1 MVSRAVHEAFGAF
14 IAFFWLPVRS
24 AAEEVGCV
32 MAVVTSVIN
41 LKGGVGKTTL
51 TIALAHYLAGEH
63 GKRVLVIDLD
73 PQTNATIALVN
84 ERRWRERDQAGQ
96 TLYQLFRD
104 ELDKTHLFSARE
116 AILTRVSNVGGGIP
130 GLDLLPSS
138 IRLHRIQ
145 DRITKIADLE
155 SFRGGPVFAL
165 RDSLTDVMPYYDHVL
180 IDCPPNLG
188 VITLNGIA
196 ISRYFLIPVVPDI
209 LSTLGVP
216 LVLDRMADFALRAQH
231 EIYGLGIVVS
241 RYRATSKLHKETVL
255 SMRRDAVPGIH
266 PPIFNTIIT
275 EDLGV
280 AEAADVEEH
289 VSTLRQKFGG
299 TGPHKQ
305 FSALAEEYLRYVTP
319 VPASH

>member
-1 MVSRAVHEAFGAF
+1 
-14 IAFFWLPVRS
+14 
-24 AAEEVGCV
+24 
-32 MAVVTSVIN
+32 MAVVTSIIN

-51 TIALAHYLAGEH
+51 TLALAHYLAGEH

-73 PQTNATIALVN
+73 PQTNATIALVT

-96 TLYQLFRD
+96 TLYQLFKDQIENTR
-104 ELDKTHLFSARE
+104 LFSAQE

-145 DRITKIADLE
+145 DRITKIADLDT
-155 SFRGGPVFAL
+155 FRGGPVYALREAL
-165 RDSLTDVMPYYDHVL
+165 RDMLQQYDHVL

-231 EIYGLGIVVS
+231 EIFGLGIVVS
-241 RYRATSKLHKETVL
+241 RFRAASRLHKQTVM
-255 SMRRDAVPGIH
+255 SMRRDAIPGIH
-266 PPIFNTIIT
+266 PPIFNSIIT
-275 EDLGV
+275 EDVGV
-280 AEAADVEEH
+280 AEAADVEET
-289 VSTLRQKFGG
+289 VATLRQKFGG
-299 TGPHKQ
+299 TAPHRQ
-305 FSALAEEYLRYVTP
+305 FSALADEYLRYVGG
-319 VPASH
+319 

>member
-1 MVSRAVHEAFGAF
+1 
-14 IAFFWLPVRS
+14 
-24 AAEEVGCV
+24 

-51 TIALAHYLAGEH
+51 TLALAHYLAGEH

-73 PQTNATIALVN
+73 PQTNATIALVT
-84 ERRWRERDQAGQ
+84 ERRWRERDQSGQ
-96 TLYQLFRD
+96 TLYQLFKD
-104 ELDKTHLFSARE
+104 ELESTRLFSAQE

-145 DRITKIADLE
+145 DRITKIADLDT
-155 SFRGGPVFAL
+155 FRGGPVYALREAL
-165 RDSLTDVMPYYDHVL
+165 RDTLQQYDHVI

-231 EIYGLGIVVS
+231 EIFGLGIVVS
-241 RYRATSKLHKETVL
+241 RFRATSKLHKQTVM
-255 SMRRDAVPGIH
+255 SMRRDAIPGIH
-266 PPIFNTIIT
+266 PPIFNSIIT

-280 AEAADVEEH
+280 AEAADVEET
-289 VSTLRQKFGG
+289 VGTLRQKFGG
-299 TGPHKQ
+299 AAPHRQ
-305 FSALAEEYLRYVTP
+305 FSALADEYLRYVGG
-319 VPASH
+319 

>member
-1 MVSRAVHEAFGAF
+1 
-14 IAFFWLPVRS
+14 
-24 AAEEVGCV
+24 
-32 MAVVTSVIN
+32 MAVVTSIIN

-51 TIALAHYLAGEH
+51 TLALAHYLAGEH

-73 PQTNATIALVN
+73 PQTNATIALVT

-96 TLYQLFRD
+96 TLYQLFKDQIENTR
-104 ELDKTHLFSARE
+104 LFSAQE
-116 AILTRVSNVGGGIP
+116 AILTRVSNIGGGIP

-145 DRITKIADLE
+145 DRITKIADLDT
-155 SFRGGPVFAL
+155 FRGGPVYALREAL
-165 RDSLTDVMPYYDHVL
+165 RDTLQQYDHVL

-231 EIYGLGIVVS
+231 EIFGLGIVVS
-241 RYRATSKLHKETVL
+241 RFRAASRLHKQTVM
-255 SMRRDAVPGIH
+255 SMRRDAIPGIH
-266 PPIFNTIIT
+266 PPIFNSIIT
-275 EDLGV
+275 EDVGV
-280 AEAADVEEH
+280 AEAADVEET
-289 VSTLRQKFGG
+289 VATLRQKFGG
-299 TGPHKQ
+299 TAPHRQ
-305 FSALAEEYLRYVTP
+305 FSALADEYLRYVGG
-319 VPASH
+319 

>member
-1 MVSRAVHEAFGAF
+1 
-14 IAFFWLPVRS
+14 
-24 AAEEVGCV
+24 
-32 MAVVTSVIN
+32 MAVVTSIIN

-51 TIALAHYLAGEH
+51 TLALAHYLAGEH

-73 PQTNATIALVN
+73 PQTNATIALVT

-96 TLYQLFRD
+96 TLYQLFKDQVEGTR
-104 ELDKTHLFSARE
+104 LFSAQE

-130 GLDLLPSS
+130 GLDLMPSS

-145 DRITKIADLE
+145 DRITKIADLDT
-155 SFRGGPVFAL
+155 FRGGPVYALREAL
-165 RDSLTDVMPYYDHVL
+165 RDTLQQYDHVL

-231 EIYGLGIVVS
+231 EIFGLGIVVS
-241 RYRATSKLHKETVL
+241 RFRAASRLHKQTVM
-255 SMRRDAVPGIH
+255 SMRRDAIPGIH
-266 PPIFNTIIT
+266 PPIFNSIIT
-275 EDLGV
+275 EDVGV
-280 AEAADVEEH
+280 AEAADVEE
-289 VSTLRQKFGG
+289 VVGTLRQKFGG
-299 TGPHKQ
+299 TAPHRQ
-305 FSALAEEYLRYVTP
+305 FSALAD
-319 VPASH
+319 

>member
-1 MVSRAVHEAFGAF
+1 
-14 IAFFWLPVRS
+14 
-24 AAEEVGCV
+24 
-32 MAVVTSVIN
+32 MAVVTSIIN

-51 TIALAHYLAGEH
+51 TLALAHYLAGEH

-73 PQTNATIALVN
+73 PQTNATIALVT

-96 TLYQLFRD
+96 TLYKLFKDQIENTR
-104 ELDKTHLFSARE
+104 LFSAQE

-145 DRITKIADLE
+145 DRITKIADLDT
-155 SFRGGPVFAL
+155 FRGGPVYALREAL
-165 RDSLTDVMPYYDHVL
+165 RDTLQQYDHVL

-231 EIYGLGIVVS
+231 EIFGLGIVVS
-241 RYRATSKLHKETVL
+241 RFRAASRLHKQTVM
-255 SMRRDAVPGIH
+255 SMRRDAIPGIH
-266 PPIFNTIIT
+266 PPIFNSIIT
-275 EDLGV
+275 EDVGV
-280 AEAADVEEH
+280 AEAADVEET
-289 VSTLRQKFGG
+289 VATLRQKFGG
-299 TGPHKQ
+299 TAPHRQ
-305 FSALAEEYLRYVTP
+305 FSALADEYLRYVGG
-319 VPASH
+319 

>member
-1 MVSRAVHEAFGAF
+1 
-14 IAFFWLPVRS
+14 
-24 AAEEVGCV
+24 
-32 MAVVTSVIN
+32 MAVVTSIIN

-51 TIALAHYLAGEH
+51 TLALAHYLAGEH

-73 PQTNATIALVN
+73 PQTNATIALVT

-96 TLYQLFRD
+96 TLYQLFKD
-104 ELDKTHLFSARE
+104 QIENTHLFSAQE

-145 DRITKIADLE
+145 DRITKIADLDT
-155 SFRGGPVFAL
+155 FRGGPVYALREAL
-165 RDSLTDVMPYYDHVL
+165 RDTLQQYDHVL

-231 EIYGLGIVVS
+231 EIFGLGIVVS
-241 RYRATSKLHKETVL
+241 RFRAASRLHKQTVM
-255 SMRRDAVPGIH
+255 SMRRDAIPGIH
-266 PPIFNTIIT
+266 PPIFNSIIT
-275 EDLGV
+275 EDVGV
-280 AEAADVEEH
+280 AEAADVEET
-289 VSTLRQKFGG
+289 VATLRQKFGG
-299 TGPHKQ
+299 TAPHRQ
-305 FSALAEEYLRYVTP
+305 FSALADEYLRYVGG
-319 VPASH
+319 

>member
-1 MVSRAVHEAFGAF
+1 M
-14 IAFFWLPVRS
+14 P
-24 AAEEVGCV
+24 
-32 MAVVTSVIN
+32 VVTSIIN

-51 TIALAHYLAGEH
+51 TLALAHYLAGEH

-73 PQTNATIALVN
+73 PQTNATIALVT
-84 ERRWRERDQAGQ
+84 ERRWRERDQSGQ
-96 TLYQLFRD
+96 TLYQLFKDQLENTR
-104 ELDKTHLFSARE
+104 LFSAQE

-145 DRITKIADLE
+145 DRITKIADLDT
-155 SFRGGPVFAL
+155 FRGGAVYTLREAL
-165 RDSLTDVMPYYDHVL
+165 RDTLQQYDHVL

-231 EIYGLGIVVS
+231 EIFGLGIVVS
-241 RYRATSKLHKETVL
+241 RFRATSKLHKQTVM
-255 SMRRDAVPGIH
+255 SMRRDAIPGIH
-266 PPIFNTIIT
+266 PPIFNSIIT

-280 AEAADVEEH
+280 AEAADVEET
-289 VSTLRQKFGG
+289 VGTLRQKFGG
-299 TGPHKQ
+299 TAPHRQ
-305 FSALAEEYLRYVTP
+305 FSALADEYLRYVGG
-319 VPASH
+319 

>member
-1 MVSRAVHEAFGAF
+1 
-14 IAFFWLPVRS
+14 
-24 AAEEVGCV
+24 
-32 MAVVTSVIN
+32 MAVVTSIIN

-51 TIALAHYLAGEH
+51 TLALAHYLAGEH

-73 PQTNATIALVN
+73 PQTNATIALVT

-96 TLYQLFRD
+96 TLYQLFKDQIENTR
-104 ELDKTHLFSARE
+104 LFSAQE

-145 DRITKIADLE
+145 DRITKIADLDT
-155 SFRGGPVFAL
+155 FRGGPVYALREAL
-165 RDSLTDVMPYYDHVL
+165 RDVLPQYDHIL

-231 EIYGLGIVVS
+231 EIFGLGIVVS
-241 RYRATSKLHKETVL
+241 RFRAASRLHKQTVM
-255 SMRRDAVPGIH
+255 SMRRDAIPGIH
-266 PPIFNTIIT
+266 PPIFNSIIT
-275 EDLGV
+275 EDVGV
-280 AEAADVEEH
+280 AEAADVEET
-289 VSTLRQKFGG
+289 VGTLRQKFGG
-299 TGPHKQ
+299 TAPHRQ
-305 FSALAEEYLRYVTP
+305 FSALADEYLRYVGG
-319 VPASH
+319 

>member
-1 MVSRAVHEAFGAF
+1 
-14 IAFFWLPVRS
+14 
-24 AAEEVGCV
+24 
-32 MAVVTSVIN
+32 MAVVTSIIN

-51 TIALAHYLAGEH
+51 TLALAHYLAGEH

-73 PQTNATIALVN
+73 PQTNATIALVT

-96 TLYQLFRD
+96 TLYQLFKDQIESTR
-104 ELDKTHLFSARE
+104 LFSAQE

-145 DRITKIADLE
+145 DRITKIADLDT
-155 SFRGGPVFAL
+155 FRGGPVYALREAL
-165 RDSLTDVMPYYDHVL
+165 RDTLQQYDHVL

-231 EIYGLGIVVS
+231 EIFGLGIVVS
-241 RYRATSKLHKETVL
+241 RFRAASRLHKQTVM
-255 SMRRDAVPGIH
+255 SMRRDAIPGIH
-266 PPIFNTIIT
+266 PPIFNSIIT
-275 EDLGV
+275 EDVGV
-280 AEAADVEEH
+280 AEAADVEET
-289 VSTLRQKFGG
+289 VATLRQKFGG
-299 TGPHKQ
+299 TAPHRQ
-305 FSALAEEYLRYVTP
+305 FSALADEYLRYVGG
-319 VPASH
+319 

>member
-1 MVSRAVHEAFGAF
+1 
-14 IAFFWLPVRS
+14 
-24 AAEEVGCV
+24 
-32 MAVVTSVIN
+32 MAVVTSIIN

-51 TIALAHYLAGEH
+51 TLALAHYLAGEH

-73 PQTNATIALVN
+73 PQTNATIALVT

-96 TLYQLFRD
+96 TLYQLFKDQIENTR
-104 ELDKTHLFSARE
+104 LFSAQE

-145 DRITKIADLE
+145 DRITKIADLDN
-155 SFRGGPVFAL
+155 FRNGPVYALREAL
-165 RDSLTDVMPYYDHVL
+165 RDTLQQYDHIL

-231 EIYGLGIVVS
+231 EIFGLGIVVS
-241 RYRATSKLHKETVL
+241 RFRAASRLHKQTVM
-255 SMRRDAVPGIH
+255 SMRRDAIPGIH
-266 PPIFNTIIT
+266 PPIFNSIIT
-275 EDLGV
+275 EDVGV
-280 AEAADVEEH
+280 AEAADVEET
-289 VSTLRQKFGG
+289 VGTLRQKFGG
-299 TGPHKQ
+299 TAPHRQ
-305 FSALAEEYLRYVTP
+305 FSALADEYLRYVGG
-319 VPASH
+319 

>member
-1 MVSRAVHEAFGAF
+1 
-14 IAFFWLPVRS
+14 
-24 AAEEVGCV
+24 
-32 MAVVTSVIN
+32 MAVVTSIIN

-51 TIALAHYLAGEH
+51 TLALAHYLAGEH

-73 PQTNATIALVN
+73 PQTNATIALVT

-96 TLYQLFRD
+96 TLYQLFKDQVENTR
-104 ELDKTHLFSARE
+104 LFSAQE

-145 DRITKIADLE
+145 DRITKIADLDTF
-155 SFRGGPVFAL
+155 SSGPVYALREAL
-165 RDSLTDVMPYYDHVL
+165 RDTLQQYDHVL

-231 EIYGLGIVVS
+231 EIFGLGIVVS
-241 RYRATSKLHKETVL
+241 RFRAASRLHKQTVM
-255 SMRRDAVPGIH
+255 SMRRDAIPGIH
-266 PPIFNTIIT
+266 PPIFNSIIT
-275 EDLGV
+275 EDVGV
-280 AEAADVEEH
+280 AEAADVEET
-289 VSTLRQKFGG
+289 VATLRQKFGG
-299 TGPHKQ
+299 TAPHRQ
-305 FSALAEEYLRYVTP
+305 FSALADEYLRYVGG
-319 VPASH
+319 

>member
-1 MVSRAVHEAFGAF
+1 
-14 IAFFWLPVRS
+14 
-24 AAEEVGCV
+24 
-32 MAVVTSVIN
+32 MAVVTSIIN

-51 TIALAHYLAGEH
+51 TLALAHYLSGEH

-73 PQTNATIALVN
+73 PQTNATIALVT

-96 TLYQLFRD
+96 TLYQLFKDQVEGTR
-104 ELDKTHLFSARE
+104 LFAAQE

-145 DRITKIADLE
+145 DRITKIADLDTY
-155 SFRGGPVFAL
+155 RGGPVYALREAL
-165 RDSLTDVMPYYDHVL
+165 RDTLQQYDHVL

-231 EIYGLGIVVS
+231 EIFGLGIVVS
-241 RYRATSKLHKETVL
+241 RFRAASRLHKQTVM
-255 SMRRDAVPGIH
+255 SMRRDAIPGIH
-266 PPIFNTIIT
+266 PPIFNSIIT
-275 EDLGV
+275 EDVGV
-280 AEAADVEEH
+280 AEAADVEET
-289 VSTLRQKFGG
+289 VATLRQKFGG
-299 TGPHKQ
+299 TAPHRQ
-305 FSALAEEYLRYVTP
+305 FSALADEYLRYVGG
-319 VPASH
+319 

>member
-1 MVSRAVHEAFGAF
+1 
-14 IAFFWLPVRS
+14 
-24 AAEEVGCV
+24 
-32 MAVVTSVIN
+32 MAVVTSIIN

-51 TIALAHYLAGEH
+51 TLALAHYLAGEH

-73 PQTNATIALVN
+73 PQTNATIALVT

-96 TLYQLFRD
+96 TLYQLFKDQIENTR
-104 ELDKTHLFSARE
+104 LFSAQE

-145 DRITKIADLE
+145 DRITKIADLDTF
-155 SFRGGPVFAL
+155 SSGPVYALREAL
-165 RDSLTDVMPYYDHVL
+165 RDTLQQYDHVL

-231 EIYGLGIVVS
+231 EIFGLGIVVS
-241 RYRATSKLHKETVL
+241 RFRAASRLHKQTVM
-255 SMRRDAVPGIH
+255 SMRRDAIPGIH
-266 PPIFNTIIT
+266 PPIFNSIIT
-275 EDLGV
+275 EDVGV
-280 AEAADVEEH
+280 AEAADVEET
-289 VSTLRQKFGG
+289 VATLRQKFGG
-299 TGPHKQ
+299 TAPHRQ
-305 FSALAEEYLRYVTP
+305 FSALTDEYLRYVGG
-319 VPASH
+319 

>member
-1 MVSRAVHEAFGAF
+1 
-14 IAFFWLPVRS
+14 
-24 AAEEVGCV
+24 
-32 MAVVTSVIN
+32 MAVVTSIIN

-51 TIALAHYLAGEH
+51 TIALAHYLAAEH
-63 GKRVLVIDLD
+63 ARKVLVVDLD

-84 ERRWRERDQAGQ
+84 ERRWRERDQTGQ
-96 TLYQLFRD
+96 TLYQLFKD
-104 ELDKTHLFSARE
+104 QLDGTRLFTVQES
-116 AILTRVSNVGGGIP
+116 ILTRVSNVNGGVA

-145 DRITKIADLE
+145 DKITKITDLD
-155 SFRGGPVFAL
+155 SFRGTTVYAL
-165 RDSLTDVMPYYDHVL
+165 REALREVLPHYDHVL

-231 EIYGLGIVVS
+231 EIFGLGIVVS
-241 RYRATSKLHKETVL
+241 RFRATSRLHKQTVT
-255 SMRRDAVPGIH
+255 SMRRDAIPGIH

-280 AEAADVEEH
+280 AEAADVEGS
-289 VSTLRQKFGG
+289 VTSLREKFGG
-299 TGPHKQ
+299 NSPHKQ
-305 FSALAEEYLRYVTP
+305 FSALADEYLRYVGG
-319 VPASH
+319 

>member
-1 MVSRAVHEAFGAF
+1 
-14 IAFFWLPVRS
+14 
-24 AAEEVGCV
+24 
-32 MAVVTSVIN
+32 MAVVTSIIN

-51 TIALAHYLAGEH
+51 TLALAHYLAGEH

-73 PQTNATIALVN
+73 PQTNATIALVT
-84 ERRWRERDQAGQ
+84 ERRWRERDQGGQ
-96 TLYQLFRD
+96 TLYQLFKD
-104 ELDKTHLFSARE
+104 ELESTRLFSAQD

-145 DRITKIADLE
+145 DRITKIADLDT
-155 SFRGGPVFAL
+155 FRTGPVYAL
-165 RDSLTDVMPYYDHVL
+165 RESLRDTLQQYDHVL

-231 EIYGLGIVVS
+231 EIFGLGIVVS
-241 RYRATSKLHKETVL
+241 RFRAASRLHKETVM
-255 SMRRDAVPGIH
+255 SMRRDAIPGIH
-266 PPIFNTIIT
+266 PPIFNSIIT
-275 EDLGV
+275 EDVGV
-280 AEAADVEEH
+280 AEAADVEES
-289 VSTLRQKFGG
+289 VGTLRQKFGG
-299 TGPHKQ
+299 TGPHRQ
-305 FSALAEEYLRYVTP
+305 FSSLADEYLRYVGG
-319 VPASH
+319 